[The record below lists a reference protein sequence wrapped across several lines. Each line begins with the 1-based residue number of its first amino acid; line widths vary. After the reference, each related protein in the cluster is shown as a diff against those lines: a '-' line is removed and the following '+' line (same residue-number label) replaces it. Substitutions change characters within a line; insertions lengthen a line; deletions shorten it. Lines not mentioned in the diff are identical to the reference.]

1 MHAETDRRAALE
13 RCTVVTNRARTQV
26 PVGLGRQ
33 VCGADS
39 RMGSGASGF
48 GWTDF
53 PSSPVRVD
61 SSTCAGS
68 LGMSPAYFLID
79 ETRFARRSPEY
90 ARPRERRGFLR
101 AALDL
106 EVGPLTQ

>member
-1 MHAETDRRAALE
+1 MHAETDRRAALK

-26 PVGLGRQ
+26 PIGLGRQ

-48 GWTDF
+48 GRTDF

-61 SSTCAGS
+61 LSTCVGS

-79 ETRFARRSPEY
+79 KTRFARSPEY

-106 EVGPLTQ
+106 EVGSLTQ